1 MKNAPHRRRVF
12 FAYSEMKMRI
22 ISENHRNDFFQI
34 GVDIL
39 EVLLYNNRQDLRF
52 FVKKGK
58 EKMKKFLSAFLAIAL
73 VATLCAVFASAEDT
87 NIALNKTYT
96 TKGILVDGENG
107 EWAVYPDENGTTLTD
122 GAGAATA
129 DYGDAAWAGFGI
141 NSQQLTEGENGSI
154 VIDLGGS
161 YTVSSFNVEVFGG
174 SLDAGID
181 APSAL
186 KFSYSTDGTT
196 WTDAGEVVPESVETP
211 TIIDASLTL
220 DAPVTASSVKVEIVF
235 NTNWAFVSEVEV
247 YGAPASGDSGDE
259 SSSEAPVESTEAPVE
274 STEAPVESTE
284 APVESSEA
292 PNTGDAGI
300 VAVAA
305 VALVAIVGAAVV
317 IRKRA

>member
-1 MKNAPHRRRVF
+1 M
-12 FAYSEMKMRI
+12 S
-22 ISENHRNDFFQI
+22 D
-34 GVDIL
+34 GV
-39 EVLLYNNRQDLRF
+39 
-52 FVKKGK
+52 
-58 EKMKKFLSAFLAIAL
+58 
-73 VATLCAVFASAEDT
+73 
-87 NIALNKTYT
+87 
-96 TKGILVDGENG
+96 
-107 EWAVYPDENGTTLTD
+107 
-122 GAGAATA
+122 
-129 DYGDAAWAGFGI
+129 
-141 NSQQLTEGENGSI
+141 
-154 VIDLGGS
+154 
-161 YTVSSFNVEVFGG
+161 
-174 SLDAGID
+174 D

-274 STEAPVESTE
+274 SSE
-284 APVESSEA
+284 APVESSSDESSV
-292 PNTGDAGI
+292 PSTGDAGI

-305 VALVAIVGAAVV
+305 VALAAIVGAAVV